1 MNWWPKWPKWPKWTG
16 GRSGRNGLVTE
27 AAELWA
33 RQQSLLG
40 PNFPAEVRQYLSC
53 FSSMPQFQLT
63 ILQLLFGPLSSKET
77 GMAAIADRSRF
88 QQSDA
93 KGTAFIL
100 L

>member
-1 MNWWPKWPKWPKWTG
+1 M
-16 GRSGRNGLVTE
+16 TE

-63 ILQLLFGPLSSKET
+63 ILLLFGPLSSKET